1 MGLITAYT
9 VFKLIMTRKRYIY
22 TDILYMMT
30 KAIFKGATA
39 LFLCT
44 IVLFACKSDKK
55 EAPGAGGQ
63 GRNTGPLSVDIFIVN
78 AKPLS
83 NTIEV
88 PGSLLPFEETEIRSE
103 INGRVV
109 GLNLQEGAF
118 VTKGAVLVKL
128 FDSDLQAQL
137 RKLEVQLQIAQ
148 KTAERQKELLKING
162 ISQQEYDLSELQ
174 VSNLKADIE
183 LVKVNI
189 GKTEVKAPYN
199 GRLGLKNISMGA
211 YISPTNLLTTI
222 SQVNQLKLQFT
233 VPEKYGSLIR
243 KGQMVNFQLDGSRST
258 YKATIIATESAVE
271 ENTRSMAVRAV
282 VTAGDQYLVPGAFA
296 KVKMVL
302 GNDANALMIPSQ
314 SVIPQGRKKQAILYK
329 SGKAQFVEITTG
341 VRDSANVQVI
351 SGINS
356 SDTVITSGLM
366 FLKPGAEVKIAKIQ

>member
-1 MGLITAYT
+1 
-9 VFKLIMTRKRYIY
+9 
-22 TDILYMMT
+22 MMT
-30 KAIFKGATA
+30 KAISSGATA
-39 LFLCT
+39 LLICT
-44 IVLFACKSDKK
+44 ICLFACKSEKK
-55 EAPGAGGQ
+55 ETPGAGGP
-63 GRNTGPLSVDIFIVN
+63 GKNSGPLPVDAFIVT

-88 PGSLLPFEETEIRSE
+88 PGSLLPYEETEIRSE

-189 GKTEVKAPYN
+189 SKTEVKAPYN

-233 VPEKYGSLIR
+233 VPEKYGSQIQR
-243 KGQMVNFQLDGSRST
+243 GQDVRFQLDGSRSI
-258 YKATIIATESAVE
+258 YKATVIATESAVE

-282 VTAGDQYLVPGAFA
+282 VNAGDRFLVPGAFA
-296 KVKMVL
+296 KVNMTL

-314 SVIPQGRKKQAILYK
+314 SVIPQGRKKQVILYK
-329 SGKAQFVEITTG
+329 SGKAQFVDITTG

-356 SDTVITSGLM
+356 SDTVITTGLM